1 MNSAAHDIVDHL
13 TALLVVDAGSVFVG
27 EEPAEPNDCVTIY
40 DTGGGDPFAD
50 IELYDTSI
58 QIRVRDKKYTDAY
71 AKQNQIREALIIPTT
86 FEINGTRYIG
96 VWNQGDIISLGK
108 DQNNR
113 AILTSNYRIE
123 RQSL

>member
-1 MNSAAHDIVDHL
+1 MNSAAQDILEHL
-13 TALLVVDAGSVFVG
+13 IALSIVTDGSVFFG
-27 EEPAEPNDCVTIY
+27 EEPKDPNDCVTIY
-40 DTGGGDPFAD
+40 DTGGGDPFPD

-58 QIRVRDKKYTDAY
+58 QIRVRDTKYTEAY

-96 VWNQGDIISLGK
+96 VWNQGDIISLGR

>member
-1 MNSAAHDIVDHL
+1 MNSAAHDIAAHL
-13 TALLVVDAGSVFVG
+13 TALDVVVAGSVFIG
-27 EEPAEPNDCVTIY
+27 EEPLSPNDCVTIY
-40 DTGGGDPFAD
+40 DTGGGDPFPD
-50 IELYDTSI
+50 IEFYDTSI
-58 QIRVRDKKYTDAY
+58 QIRVRDTKYTDAY